1 VLRGLDRLRRLR
13 RRLPSFDDPAA
24 YWEARADDLTYTFD
38 HPETWERRGWVRGGV
53 EDELVPRLLRECGA
67 QTVLVIGAGSGR
79 QYAYLQDFDVS
90 GIDISPTLVATCRA
104 RYPDITTT
112 VGDITAM
119 TTEPV
124 DAVVSSAVLQ
134 HVRPRDIDDAVDNL
148 KTAAQRVIVIRESTH
163 LAAAS
168 DYQFAHDY
176 RSLLKPWVPFYEET
190 TDELDSVTVELIAF
204 RPG

>member
-1 VLRGLDRLRRLR
+1 MLRGLDRLRRLL
-13 RRLPSFDDPAA
+13 RRLPTYDDPAA

-67 QTVLVIGAGSGR
+67 RTVLVIGAGSGR

-90 GIDISPTLVATCRA
+90 GIDISPSLVATCRA
-104 RYPDITTT
+104 RYPHIPTT
-112 VGDITAM
+112 VGDITSL
-119 TTEPV
+119 TSPPV

-134 HVRPRDIDDAVDNL
+134 HVRPRDIATTIEKL
-148 KTAAQRVIVIRESTH
+148 KGAARRVIVIRESTRVAH
-163 LAAAS
+163 SS

-176 RSLLKPWVPFYEET
+176 RSLLKPWLPFYEET
-190 TDELDSVTVELIAF
+190 SDELASVTVELVAF

>member
-13 RRLPSFDDPAA
+13 RRLPTYDDPAA
-24 YWEARADDLTYTFD
+24 YWEARAGDLTYTFD

-79 QYAYLQDFDVS
+79 QYAYLQEFDVS
-90 GIDISPTLVATCRA
+90 GIDISPSLVATCRA
-104 RYPDITTT
+104 RYPHITTTLGDITTL
-112 VGDITAM
+112 AA
-119 TTEPV
+119 EPV

-134 HVRPRDIDDAVDNL
+134 HVRPRDIGRTIEKL
-148 KTAAQRVIVIRESTH
+148 KATARRVVVLRESTH

-176 RSLLKPWVPFYEET
+176 HSLLKPWLPFYEET

-204 RPG
+204 RPR

>member
-1 VLRGLDRLRRLR
+1 VLRGLDRLRRLL
-13 RRLPSFDDPAA
+13 RRLPTYDDPAA

-67 QTVLVIGAGSGR
+67 RTVLVIGAGSGR

-90 GIDISPTLVATCRA
+90 GIDISPSLVATCRA
-104 RYPDITTT
+104 RYPHITTT
-112 VGDITAM
+112 VGDITSL
-119 TTEPV
+119 TSQPV

-134 HVRPRDIDDAVDNL
+134 HVRPRDIDATIEKL
-148 KTAAQRVIVIRESTH
+148 KTAARRVIVIRESTRV
-163 LAAAS
+163 ARAS

-176 RSLLKPWVPFYEET
+176 RSLLEPWLPFYEET
-190 TDELDSVTVELIAF
+190 TDELASVTVELVAF